1 VRVGVSWLSRLFSWE
16 AILFANFVSTALLV
30 PRSRFYRCLYVSP
43 RYIHTFP
50 QEPGGKR
57 FLVENG
63 HVDYL
68 GWSFNIG
75 HSPIA
80 GVKLYNVRYR
90 GCVVCRVCLGVGSAV
105 VVRLLMVCSYWKT
118 CCHTA
123 YNGGALIFGLD
134 VWHLAVLCNR
144 ICSYVLS
151 Q

>member
-1 VRVGVSWLSRLFSWE
+1 VRVGVSWLFRVFSWE
-16 AILFANFVSTALLV
+16 AMLSPTVVPTALLV
-30 PRSRFYRCLYVSP
+30 PRSRFYLCRNVSP

-90 GCVVCRVCLGVGSAV
+90 GYVVCHVCLCV
-105 VVRLLMVCSYWKT
+105 W
-118 CCHTA
+118 
-123 YNGGALIFGLD
+123 AL
-134 VWHLAVLCNR
+134 R
-144 ICSYVLS
+144 S
-151 Q
+151 

>member
-1 VRVGVSWLSRLFSWE
+1 VL
-16 AILFANFVSTALLV
+16 
-30 PRSRFYRCLYVSP
+30 
-43 RYIHTFP
+43 HTQS

-90 GCVVCRVCLGVGSAV
+90 GYVVCHVCL
-105 VVRLLMVCSYWKT
+105 C
-118 CCHTA
+118 
-123 YNGGALIFGLD
+123 
-134 VWHLAVLCNR
+134 
-144 ICSYVLS
+144 
-151 Q
+151 

>member
-1 VRVGVSWLSRLFSWE
+1 VRVGVSWLFHLFSWE
-16 AILFANFVSTALLV
+16 VLLFSTVVSTALLA
-30 PRSRFYRCLYVSP
+30 PRSRLYFCRIVSP
-43 RYIHTFP
+43 RCIHTYL

-90 GCVVCRVCLGVGSAV
+90 GCVVCRVCLCV
-105 VVRLLMVCSYWKT
+105 W
-118 CCHTA
+118 
-123 YNGGALIFGLD
+123 AL
-134 VWHLAVLCNR
+134 R
-144 ICSYVLS
+144 S
-151 Q
+151 

>member
-1 VRVGVSWLSRLFSWE
+1 VVVVSVFVEGFAVINRCANCFTSTTKS
-16 AILFANFVSTALLV
+16 ILLCRN
-30 PRSRFYRCLYVSP
+30 VSP
-43 RYIHTFP
+43 RYKHTFP

-90 GCVVCRVCLGVGSAV
+90 GYVVCHVCL
-105 VVRLLMVCSYWKT
+105 C
-118 CCHTA
+118 
-123 YNGGALIFGLD
+123 
-134 VWHLAVLCNR
+134 
-144 ICSYVLS
+144 
-151 Q
+151 